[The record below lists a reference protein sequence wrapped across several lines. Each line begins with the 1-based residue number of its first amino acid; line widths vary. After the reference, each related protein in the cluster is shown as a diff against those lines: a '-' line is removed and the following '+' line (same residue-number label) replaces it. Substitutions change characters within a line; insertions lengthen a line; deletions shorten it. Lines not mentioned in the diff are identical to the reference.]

1 MLQFLVNLLL
11 IILIGTPAANHIRN
25 NYNIV
30 EQPSVILQ
38 IPKDVITKV
47 NNEAP
52 TSNQVIP
59 TQKILSNDY
68 HTFQTFNNCG
78 PAALSMALS
87 YFGINES
94 QQTLGQSLRPYQIQS
109 GDNDDKST
117 TLEELA
123 LKAEEYGL
131 LTYHRPAGDIEMIKK
146 FIAEDIPVITRTW
159 TKPNEDIGH
168 YRVVKGYT
176 TNQLIQDDSLQGKNL
191 RYNFSDFNVLW
202 EKFNYEYLVLVPKD
216 KQNIAEE
223 ILGKAVNPQIAWQ
236 KAVNIS
242 QVKLEENPNDVT
254 ARFNLSVALFNTN
267 DYLGSTK
274 EFEKVEASLPFR
286 ALWYQTEPIEAY
298 YRLGNFNRVFEIT
311 DKILEN
317 GNRAYSEAYVI
328 RGDVYRDQ
336 GNADAARNEYQK
348 AVLYNQNLKVAQERL
363 NSIGNQ

>member
-11 IILIGTPAANHIRN
+11 IILIGTPTANYIKN

-30 EQPSVILQ
+30 EQPRVILQ

-47 NNEAP
+47 SEKTPAQ
-52 TSNQVIP
+52 NQNIP
-59 TQKILSNDY
+59 AQKTLSNNY

-87 YFGINES
+87 YFKINES
-94 QQTLGQSLRPYQIQS
+94 QQTLGQSLRPYQVQS

-123 LKAEEYGL
+123 IKAQEYGL
-131 LTYHRPAGDIEMIKK
+131 LAYHRPAGDIEMIKE

-168 YRVVKGYT
+168 YRVIKGYT
-176 TNQLIQDDSLQGKNL
+176 ASELIQDDSLQGKNL
-191 RYNFSDFNVLW
+191 RYNFLNFNVLW

-216 KQNIAEE
+216 KQVVAER
-223 ILGKAVNPQIAWQ
+223 ILGSNINAQIAWQ
-236 KAVNIS
+236 KAVTMS
-242 QVKLEENPNDVT
+242 QEKLSQNPNDVT
-254 ARFNLSVALFNTN
+254 VRFNLSVALFNIN
-267 DYLGSTK
+267 DYAGSVK
-274 EFEKVEASLPFR
+274 EFEKVESALPFR

-298 YRLGNFNRVFEIT
+298 YRLGNYSRVFEIT
-311 DKILEN
+311 NRILEN
-317 GNRAYSEAYVI
+317 GNRAYSEVYII

-336 GNADAARNEYQK
+336 GNRDAASSEYEK
-348 AVLYNQNLKVAQERL
+348 AVLYNKNLMIAKERI
-363 NSIGNQ
+363 NSL